1 MSIDLPENIMNSPQV
16 LQAERMA
23 AYHAGATND
32 LFSYRREIERF
43 GKTGEV
49 GDVGVNVIFAVMRER
64 GVSEPEA
71 LDWTKGYITSLEGEF
86 EEAVVKVHR
95 EFGGTEYGSDLR
107 KYMEGTRLT
116 MAGNLEWSSS
126 CGRYR
131 DYNCTGGLDG

>member
-1 MSIDLPENIMNSPQV
+1 MSIDLPENIMNNPQV

-23 AYHAGATND
+23 AYHAGVTND

-49 GDVGVNVIFAVMRER
+49 GDVGVNVIFAIMRER

-71 LDWTKGYITSLEGEF
+71 LDWAKGYITSLEGEF

-95 EFGGTEYGSDLR
+95 EFWGTKYESDLR
-107 KYMEGTRLT
+107 KYMEALRLA
-116 MAGNLEWSSS
+116 MAGNLEWSGF
-126 CGRYR
+126 CGRYSGYDR
-131 DYNCTGGLDG
+131 A